1 MTSWPHKIDHV
12 AIRVTDIGVAIRF
25 YSAALAPVGIG
36 LISAS
41 DQHAAFDIGRY
52 GWHKSI
58 WGPPLQKTLPG
69 LLKEN
74 GHATASVGKWH
85 LGFGREG
92 ELVR

>member
-1 MTSWPHKIDHV
+1 MFRFFGGDCRVFEIPSLIVSNLDPVDLHGLLL
-12 AIRVTDIGVAIRF
+12 IRWIEA
-25 YSAALAPVGIG
+25 
-36 LISAS
+36 
-41 DQHAAFDIGRY
+41 QMNHAAFDIGRY